1 MIADKYGVS
10 LAELYGFNNLNESS
24 VISVGQQIILGY
36 TILPDGSRILEGFP
50 RARVKPDG
58 TIVHVV
64 GTGDTLIS
72 IATTY
77 DLTLDELYAF
87 SGLNQDSVLQL
98 NQEVVV
104 GERPQPI
111 NIGGSSSSPGESL
124 AVVATPTEVATET
137 AVSIATVT
145 LPTVTPIPTAY
156 PDEPTAVASVDDA
169 NVDEG
174 VETAVPTQP
183 PASPDEPAN
192 TTIPLVWLFVGAFF
206 LLLIGGGVIFFITQR
221 A

>member
-1 MIADKYGVS
+1 MS
-10 LAELYGFNNLNESS
+10 LAELYGFNNLTESS

-36 TILPDGSRILEGFP
+36 TILPDGSRVLDGFP
-50 RARVKPDG
+50 QARVKPDG

-64 GTGDTLIS
+64 GAGDTLIS

-124 AVVATPTEVATET
+124 SVVATPTEVATET

-156 PDEPTAVASVDDA
+156 PDQPTAAATVVAE
-169 NVDEG
+169 NVETETET
-174 VETAVPTQP
+174 ETAVPTQP
-183 PASPDEPAN
+183 PSSPDEPAN

-206 LLLIGGGVIFFITQR
+206 LLLIGGGVIFFLTQR